1 MNPTLHFQ
9 KAQRI
14 ERSLAKLPAH
24 LVEIRIEA
32 AMLAATHWLNASLH
46 ALHATGESTDVL
58 HTYMLTVNE
67 FRRLSAAHQALME
80 MVAEIEDL
88 RPVNVR
94 GDTPGAEAA
103 AERACELL
111 ARVRVMAQAI
121 CAQVHSG

>member
-1 MNPTLHFQ
+1 
-9 KAQRI
+9 
-14 ERSLAKLPAH
+14 
-24 LVEIRIEA
+24 
-32 AMLAATHWLNASLH
+32 MLAATHWLNASLH
-46 ALHATGESTDVL
+46 ALHANGESTDVL

-103 AERACELL
+103 AERAAEADPWRPSPLNRKVQDRL
-111 ARVRVMAQAI
+111 F
-121 CAQVHSG
+121 SGIFRSLS